1 MSCGAVVTV
10 VPIDIRVTATVLP
23 ACVVLSIPASCAQPA
38 TTPRTGATRTLTASS
53 VIAAMLSPPQRA
65 AAHRR
70 TACRAHHVL
79 RLAVTPVGTVPG
91 RLGLAAVAVLVALP
105 EPQPRPALAF
115 VVLLVLVVLLVVLAL
130 EPHRCLDIGLG
141 ADEAIAVRDEPDLG
155 LDLERQG
162 REDLRDLLAD
172 VERGEEVSG
181 LARDDVEH
189 LVLGAIGRRRDV
201 AGDLGQALARDLAD
215 ALLGGEH
222 GAKPGGERLL
232 DQLGDQPLEP
242 MTDGL
247 GELVVLARRIVA
259 GRPLGCRGAVTDR
272 RRDRRRALARRTVVA
287 AHTHGLPPIRPAI
300 NLVFCGGMAE
310 TALTAG
316 ESGRYRDVAAA
327 RRPPLKIRSLRAYW
341 VTFLVI
347 GSYLMLRL
355 RARFHSDAWVEH
367 ALRANHLRNAR
378 RIERTICELQGL
390 FIKVGQLISITTNFL
405 PEEFRRELE
414 GLQDAVPPRP
424 YSDIEARLLEE
435 HGRPPSEVFQHCQEQ
450 PIASASI
457 GQVHLARLPDGTKVA
472 VKVQ

>member
-172 VERGEEVSG
+172 VERGEEVAG
-181 LARDDVEH
+181 LARDDLEH
-189 LVLGAIGRRRDV
+189 LVLGAVGRRRDV
-201 AGDLGQALARDLAD
+201 AGDLGQALARDLAN
-215 ALLGGEH
+215 AFLGGEH
-222 GAKPGGERLL
+222 RAEPRRERLL
-232 DQLGDQPLEP
+232 DQLGDEPLEP
-242 MTDGL
+242 VANGL
-247 GELVVLARRIVA
+247 GQLVGVAVAA
-259 GRPLGCRGAVTDR
+259 GRTLYCGGAVTDR
-272 RRDRRRALARRTVVA
+272 RRDRRRALTVRRIVVA
-287 AHTHGLPPIRPAI
+287 DHTHGLPPIRGAI
-300 NLVFCGGMAE
+300 NLVFSRGMAE
-310 TALTAG
+310 PATHG
-316 ESGRYRDVAAA
+316 QESA
-327 RRPPLKIRSLRAYW
+327 P
-341 VTFLVI
+341 
-347 GSYLMLRL
+347 
-355 RARFHSDAWVEH
+355 SD
-367 ALRANHLRNAR
+367 
-378 RIERTICELQGL
+378 
-390 FIKVGQLISITTNFL
+390 
-405 PEEFRRELE
+405 
-414 GLQDAVPPRP
+414 
-424 YSDIEARLLEE
+424 
-435 HGRPPSEVFQHCQEQ
+435 
-450 PIASASI
+450 
-457 GQVHLARLPDGTKVA
+457 
-472 VKVQ
+472 